1 MSDWRR
7 RDEPYDWN
15 AFIRDNP
22 EHFVERARF
31 FGHYADDGP
40 RLALLML
47 ADGFREAGSIEDWHT
62 VSQPYP
68 TSPLVAD
75 ELTKYENED
84 VPVRAHYLR
93 KALTQLLT
101 IVEAP
106 QAMIADVDRFL
117 GDIRPPSAEKYARAQ
132 DELLKDETASITEIS
147 RRSGLNRSTIHELLS
162 KGVLV
167 RPKE

>member
-1 MSDWRR
+1 MTSWER

-15 AFIRDNP
+15 AFVRDNP

-31 FGHYADDGP
+31 FGHYADDP
-40 RLALLML
+40 ARLSLLIL
-47 ADGFREAGSIEDWHT
+47 ADGFREAATIEDWQT

-68 TSPLVAD
+68 TSPLEAD
-75 ELTKYENED
+75 ELTRYENED

-93 KALTQLLT
+93 KALTRLLK

-106 QAMIADVDRFL
+106 EAMIADVDRFL
-117 GDIRPPSAEKYARAQ
+117 GDIRPPTAEKYARAQ
-132 DELLKDETASITEIS
+132 DELLKDEAASITEIS